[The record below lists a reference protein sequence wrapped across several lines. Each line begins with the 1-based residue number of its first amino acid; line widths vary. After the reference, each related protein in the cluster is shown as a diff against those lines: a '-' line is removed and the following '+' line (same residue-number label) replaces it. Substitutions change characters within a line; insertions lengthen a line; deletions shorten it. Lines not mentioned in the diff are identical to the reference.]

1 MGNCYR
7 TPKPR
12 RLALSQSTRL
22 SVVPVLTISLKSAQ
36 IVTKKT
42 LAPALELDIV
52 TSPNSGNNTARSH
65 RRGRSDPEPEEA
77 GPPID
82 YFSGEDSRESLILTP
97 LADPAPK
104 LPRHPLIPPLNLA
117 YLKPEKTTLDVK
129 QVQDKRSK
137 WSKERQRGRL
147 LLEVTKPASS
157 SPSPESLLNAQTKSS
172 SKESLPR
179 PRNLLPMAQTAVRTV
194 RSLETTPKPKPRISL
209 PRIPL
214 VCPLVITRRTEELG
228 VSALT
233 GTTIDEKSVLKSI
246 ESLPVTMSQISG
258 KQLFQPQFLLRPLV
272 DRQITATQLRL
283 HARHTSL
290 SVLKSNTKLVPSD
303 PGCSPTATYQER
315 SAPVKMTTKMVKTR
329 KPDGTIEVNEYQ
341 LIREVGAGAFGRV
354 YEARKG
360 DQQFAIKEYNKQKLK
375 HVLIGKHK
383 TALDTVKEEVAILSR
398 IEHPNIVYLYEVID
412 SPDSRKTYLVMEY
425 AAKGRLQD
433 CLPLSEGQAQGFF
446 VQIVEA
452 VEYLHEVVRVIH
464 RDIKPDNILLDAQ
477 NNIKISDFGSSQTMR
492 NPDDTFTNTPGT
504 PAFLSPE
511 QCGGTKEFLG
521 KPLDIW
527 AMGVTLYYML
537 FNRPPFVAR
546 RLGDLYESIKSE
558 EVHLSRE
565 LSKELRDLLLRL
577 LEKNPVKRI
586 QLLELREHPW
596 LHRPAN
602 QSYA

>member
-12 RLALSQSTRL
+12 RLELSQSTRL
-22 SVVPVLTISLKSAQ
+22 SVVPVLTISLKPSQ
-36 IVTKKT
+36 TPKT
-42 LAPALELDIV
+42 LTPAWELDLV

-65 RRGRSDPEPEEA
+65 RRGRSDPQEKEEES
-77 GPPID
+77 GSPVD
-82 YFSGEDSRESLILTP
+82 YFSGEESRESLILTP
-97 LADPAPK
+97 LADPAPP
-104 LPRHPLIPPLNLA
+104 LPRHPLIPALNLA
-117 YLKPEKTTLDVK
+117 CLKPEKTTLGVQ

-137 WSKERQRGRL
+137 WSRERQRGRL
-147 LLEVTKPASS
+147 LLEVAKPASN

-179 PRNLLPMAQTAVRTV
+179 PRNLLPMAQTSIRAV
-194 RSLETTPKPKPRISL
+194 RSLQTTPKPKPRISL
-209 PRIPL
+209 PKIPL
-214 VCPLVITRRTEELG
+214 VYPLVNTRRTEELG

-233 GTTIDEKSVLKSI
+233 GTTIDEKSVLKNI
-246 ESLPVTMSQISG
+246 ESLPITMSQISG
-258 KQLFQPQFLLRPLV
+258 KLLFHPKLLFRPLV
-272 DRQITATQLRL
+272 DRQITQQRQ

-290 SVLKSNTKLVPSD
+290 SVLKSNTKLIPSN
-303 PGCSPTATYQER
+303 PSCSPTLSYQER

-329 KPDGTIEVNEYQ
+329 KPDGTIEVNDYQ

-375 HVLIGKHK
+375 HVLIGKRK

-433 CLPLSEGQAQGFF
+433 CLPLSELQAQGYF
-446 VQIVEA
+446 VQMVEA

-464 RDIKPDNILLDAQ
+464 RDIKPDNILLDGQ
-477 NNIKISDFGSSQTMR
+477 GNIKVSDFGSSQTMR

-537 FNRPPFVAR
+537 FNRPPFIAR

-558 EVHLSRE
+558 EVNLSQE
-565 LSKELRDLLLRL
+565 VSPELRDLLRRL

-586 QLLELREHPW
+586 QLLELKEHPW
-596 LHRPAN
+596 VRRPAN